1 MKNCLKKLNR
11 WKNGLKVNCMKV
23 NINKTKVMISEES
36 LKEYIILKDSHV
48 VFVIE
53 VLVQT

>member
-1 MKNCLKKLNR
+1 MKNCLKKRNR

-36 LKEYIILKDSHV
+36 LKGYIILKDSHV
-48 VFVIE
+48 VFVVE